1 MADHAGTLRLHLS
14 KGPLTARQLADYMG
28 VSQPTVSRTI
38 SVLGDEV
45 LRFGAGPSIHYTLR
59 DTTRGFGDI
68 PVHRVAADGTL
79 HRLGGL
85 VPVRPEG
92 FVMREEKGS
101 ARHSHGLPWW
111 LLDMCPQGFLGRAYA
126 ERHAAALGLPPRLSE
141 WTDAHMLRALIAH
154 GDDVVGNLLVGDLAR
169 QRFLDAPRPV
179 PVDPADYPRCAEI
192 AERGDIP
199 GSSAG
204 GEQPKF
210 AAFAECR
217 HVLVKFTA
225 ANDNP
230 ISCRW
235 RDLLAVEHLAA
246 QVLQAADVP
255 AVDSRLRDI
264 GGRRFLEVD
273 RFDRVGTFGR
283 RALHSLAA
291 LEAEFVGDARAPW
304 PVLTRK
310 LASQGVITPQAA
322 ERSALLYAFGTLI
335 GNTDMHNGNLS
346 FVADGGR
353 PYDLAP
359 AYDMLP
365 MGFAPRATGA
375 LPDRL
380 PPLRLHPEVS
390 AHAWRCALELA
401 EVLLNA
407 MSGEARLSAEWRVCV
422 EAMTRHL
429 DEARAM
435 IGRLG

>member
-1 MADHAGTLRLHLS
+1 MADHADTLRLHLA
-14 KGPLTARQLADYMG
+14 KGPLTAKKIADYME

-38 SVLGDEV
+38 AVLGDEV
-45 LRFGAGPSIHYTLR
+45 LRFGAGPSIQYTLR
-59 DTTRGFGDI
+59 DTTRGFGAI

-79 HRLGGL
+79 HRLGVL

-92 FVMREEKGS
+92 FVMREEEGG

-111 LLDMCPQGFLGRAYA
+111 LMDMCPQGFLGRAYA
-126 ERHAAALGLPPRLSE
+126 ERHAATLGLPPRLSE
-141 WTDAHMLRALIAH
+141 WSDAHMLRALIAH
-154 GDDVVGNLLVGDLAR
+154 GHDVVGNLLLGDLAR
-169 QRFLDAPRPV
+169 QRFLEAPP
-179 PVDPADYPRCAEI
+179 PASVDPADYPRYAEI
-192 AERGDIP
+192 AERGDLP

-210 AAFAECR
+210 AAFAER

-225 ANDNP
+225 ANGNP
-230 ISCRW
+230 VSCRW

-246 QVLQAADVP
+246 QVLRAAGVP
-255 AVDSRLRDI
+255 AADSRLLDI

-273 RFDRVGTFGR
+273 RFDRVGAFGR
-283 RALHSLAA
+283 RAVYSLAA
-291 LEAEFVGDARAPW
+291 LEAEYVGDARAPW

-310 LASQGVITPQAA
+310 LASQGVITAQAS

-359 AYDMLP
+359 AYDMLA
-365 MGFAPRATGA
+365 MGFAPRASGA

-390 AHAWRCALELA
+390 AQAWRCALELA
-401 EVLLNA
+401 DLLLNA
-407 MSGEARLSAEWRVCV
+407 MRAEARLSADWQACLA
-422 EAMTRHL
+422 AMTRHL
-429 DEARAM
+429 DDARAM